1 MLTVVSH
8 ENVANFNEVV
18 PRTADVRK
26 EHFAF
31 RYLIDGET
39 DGPQLSY
46 ADVERRSRAVAA
58 AIGDKAGVGDRALML
73 YGSGLEFVPA
83 YFGCVRAGVIAV
95 PAYPPRPER
104 PWQGMQLVAGIARNA
119 RPSVVLTGGDDAA
132 RLRQLFSGLPE
143 LDGVPWINTDL
154 APDVGHECCRG
165 DEARPDDIVM
175 LQYTSGSTGDPKG
188 VMVTHR
194 NLLQNQRMM
203 QLAFNHCYEAEDV
216 TGVCWLPP
224 YHDMGLMAGII
235 QCVYVGCPCV
245 VMPPL
250 GILLRPSRW
259 LHAMSRY
266 RAQTSGGPN
275 FIYELCVNRIPAEEA
290 ATLDLS
296 RWNIAG
302 VGAEPIQA
310 DTLERFARHFEAA
323 GFRREAFYPSYG
335 LAEATLFV
343 TGGSHLSPPVVR
355 DARATIAE
363 GETDRRRMV
372 GCGQPWLGTSIEIVD
387 PETRRR
393 CFPGDTGEIW
403 VAGPCVAAG
412 YWNAPEATTETFRAR
427 LADGNPT
434 EFLRTGD
441 LGTLIDGELFVTGR
455 LKDLIIVRGRN
466 HHPHDI
472 ERSVQSVHAALKE
485 GCGAAF
491 GVEVGGEER
500 VIVAQEID
508 RHSRRLD
515 MSQLFKDVRREVS
528 LRHELLLHE
537 LVLLKRGTLPKTTS
551 GKVQRTATRDRYL
564 AGTLAV
570 WRPEEGTGKRDA
582 EEGTASSGG

>member
-8 ENVANFNEVV
+8 ESVSNFNEVL
-18 PRTADVRK
+18 PRTAAVRK
-26 EHFAF
+26 EHFAY

-46 ADVERRSRAVAA
+46 VDVERRSRAVAA
-58 AIGDKAGVGDRALML
+58 AISHTAGAGDRALML

-83 YFGCVRAGVIAV
+83 YFGCLRAGVIAV

-104 PWQGMQLVAGIARNA
+104 PWQGMQLVAGIARDS

-132 RLRQLFSGLPE
+132 RLHQLFNGLPE
-143 LDGVPWINTDL
+143 LDGVPWINTDH
-154 APDVGHECCRG
+154 APDVIGEVCRG
-165 DEARPDDIVM
+165 DNARPDDVIM

-188 VMVTHR
+188 VMITHR

-216 TGVCWLPP
+216 AGVCWLPP
-224 YHDMGLMAGII
+224 YHDMGLMAHIV

-259 LHAMSRY
+259 LQAMSRY
-266 RAQTSGGPN
+266 RAQSSGGPN
-275 FIYELCVNRIPAEEA
+275 FIYDLCVNRISAEEA
-290 ATLDLS
+290 ATFDLS

-310 DTLERFARHFEAA
+310 DTLERFARHFEEA

-343 TGGSHLSPPVVR
+343 TGGSHLSPPRVR
-355 DARATIAE
+355 ETRIEISAELDAVQH
-363 GETDRRRMV
+363 RMV
-372 GCGQPWLGTSIEIVD
+372 GCGQPWLGTSVEIVNPD
-387 PETRRR
+387 TRQR
-393 CFPGDTGEIW
+393 CFPGETGEIW
-403 VAGPCVAAG
+403 VTGPCVAAG
-412 YWNAPEATTETFRAR
+412 YWNAPVATAEAFQAR

-434 EFLRTGD
+434 NFLRTGD
-441 LGTLIDGELFVTGR
+441 LGTLLDGELFVTGR
-455 LKDLIIVRGRN
+455 LKDLIIVRGRK
-466 HHPHDI
+466 HHPQDI
-472 ERSVQSVHAALKE
+472 ERTVQSVHVALKE

-491 GVEVGGEER
+491 GIEGGCEER
-500 VIVAQEID
+500 VIVVQEVD
-508 RHSRRLD
+508 RNSRRLD
-515 MSQLFKDVRREVS
+515 PRELLKDVRREVS
-528 LRHELLLHE
+528 LRHELLVHE

-551 GKVQRTATRDRYL
+551 GKVQRRATRDRYL

-570 WRPEEGTGKRDA
+570 WKPRE
-582 EEGTASSGG
+582 S

>member
-1 MLTVVSH
+1 MLSVVSH
-8 ENVANFNEVV
+8 ESVSNFNEVL
-18 PRTADVRK
+18 PRTVDVRK
-26 EHFAF
+26 EYVAY
-31 RYLIDGET
+31 RYLIDGEIE
-39 DGPQLSY
+39 GPQLTY
-46 ADVERRSRAVAA
+46 VDVERRSRAVAA
-58 AIGDKAGVGDRALML
+58 AVSAQTELGDRALLL

-83 YFGCVRAGVIAV
+83 YFGCLRAGAIAV

-104 PWQGMQLVAGIARNA
+104 SWQGVQLVAGIARDC
-119 RPSVVLTGGDDAA
+119 RPAVILTGGDDAG
-132 RLRQLFSGLPE
+132 RLEALFRDVPE
-143 LDGVPWINTDL
+143 LAGIPWINTDHV
-154 APDVGHECCRG
+154 PDCRSESCRG
-165 DEARPDDIVM
+165 DDARPDDVVM

-188 VMVTHR
+188 VMVSHR

-224 YHDMGLMAGII
+224 YHDMGLMAGIV
-235 QCVYVGCPCV
+235 QCIYVGCPCV

-250 GILLRPSRW
+250 GILMRPSRW
-259 LHAMSRY
+259 LQAMSRY

-275 FIYELCVNRIPAEEA
+275 FIYELCADRISAEEA

-310 DTLERFARHFEAA
+310 DTLDRFARHFESS

-355 DARATIAE
+355 DAVAE
-363 GETDRRRMV
+363 ESTQPASGPRQMV
-372 GCGQPWLGTSIEIVD
+372 GCGQPWLGTSVEIVD
-387 PETRRR
+387 PETRER
-393 CFPGDTGEIW
+393 CFPGQTGEIW
-403 VAGPCVAAG
+403 VAGPCVARG
-412 YWNAPEATTETFRAR
+412 YWNAPDETQATFHAR

-455 LKDLIIVRGRN
+455 LKDLIIIRGRN
-466 HHPHDI
+466 HHPHDV
-472 ERSVQSVHAALKE
+472 ERTVQSVHVALKE

-491 GVEVGGEER
+491 GVEIDGEER
-500 VIVAQEID
+500 VIMVQEVD
-508 RHSRRLD
+508 RNSRKLD
-515 MSQLFKDVRREVS
+515 LKQLLQDVRREVS
-528 LRHELLLHE
+528 LKHELLLHQ
-537 LVLLKRGTLPKTTS
+537 LVLLKRGTLPRTTS
-551 GKVQRTATRDRYL
+551 GKVRRTATRDRYL
-564 AGTLAV
+564 AGTLAI
-570 WRPEEGTGKRDA
+570 WEPAD
-582 EEGTASSGG
+582 SPPS